1 MRYKDIHQKLSGKWA
16 AFLMKLVGTEEGQKL
31 YPKEK
36 YTQKSANRKPVFKRS
51 ELIEKYEI
59 ESFFSRTKGDNV
71 KNAPQK
77 G

>member
-1 MRYKDIHQKLSGKWA
+1 
-16 AFLMKLVGTEEGQKL
+16 MKLVGTEEGQKL

-36 YTQKSANRKPVFKRS
+36 YTQKSTNRKPVSKRS
-51 ELIEKYEI
+51 EMIERYEI
-59 ESFFSRTKGDNV
+59 KSFFSRSKGDNV